1 MANSHGE
8 EGGGISSRWH
18 YGRGGD
24 VIAVGNKLGDEVVTV
39 GDVVEKSEEVTLL
52 IEGEDIVVEVKEG

>member
-1 MANSHGE
+1 MEVLAVDGIME
-8 EGGGISSRWH
+8 EA
-18 YGRGGD
+18 GD
-24 VIAVGNKLGDEVVTV
+24 VITVDNKLGDEVVTG

>member
-1 MANSHGE
+1 MVGRVEVLAVDGIIE
-8 EGGGISSRWH
+8 EA
-18 YGRGGD
+18 GD

-52 IEGEDIVVEVKEG
+52 IEGEEIVVEVKEG

>member
-1 MANSHGE
+1 VGRVEVLAVDGIME
-8 EGGGISSRWH
+8 EA
-18 YGRGGD
+18 GD
-24 VIAVGNKLGDEVVTV
+24 VITVDNKLGDEVVTG

>member
-1 MANSHGE
+1 LANSHGG

-18 YGRGGD
+18 GD
-24 VIAVGNKLGDEVVTV
+24 VITVGNKLGNEVVTV
-39 GDVVEKSEEVTLL
+39 GDVVEKSEEVTFL

>member
-1 MANSHGE
+1 MVGRVEVLAVDGIME
-8 EGGGISSRWH
+8 EAA
-18 YGRGGD
+18 D
-24 VIAVGNKLGDEVVTV
+24 VITVGNELGDEVVTG

>member
-1 MANSHGE
+1 MVGRVEVLAVDGIME
-8 EGGGISSRWH
+8 EA
-18 YGRGGD
+18 GD
-24 VIAVGNKLGDEVVTV
+24 VITVDNKLGDEVVTG

>member
-1 MANSHGE
+1 MVGRVDVLAVDGIME
-8 EGGGISSRWH
+8 EA
-18 YGRGGD
+18 GD
-24 VIAVGNKLGDEVVTV
+24 VITVDNKLGDEVVTG

>member
-1 MANSHGE
+1 MVGRVEVLAVDGIME
-8 EGGGISSRWH
+8 EA
-18 YGRGGD
+18 GD
-24 VIAVGNKLGDEVVTV
+24 VITVGNKLGDEVVTV